1 MNNEKI
7 KNLAELCIDKE
18 TGTFNVGAY
27 TQILL
32 DECLDILSKVGSPHA
47 STTFDIA
54 QHQGS
59 MLQAKVAIKNN
70 FGLE

>member
-1 MNNEKI
+1 MNKEKI

-18 TGTFNVGAY
+18 TGAFNVGGF

-32 DECLDILSKVGSPHA
+32 DECLDVLSKVESPHA

-59 MLQAKVAIKNN
+59 ISQAKLAIKNN

>member
-1 MNNEKI
+1 MNIEKI
-7 KNLAELCIDKE
+7 KNLAEPCLNED
-18 TGTFNVGAY
+18 GAFNVGAF
-27 TQILL
+27 THIILH
-32 DECLDILSKVGSPHA
+32 ECLDILSKVESPHA

-59 MLQAKVAIKNN
+59 ILQAKLAIKNN

>member
-1 MNNEKI
+1 MNKEKI
-7 KNLAELCIDKE
+7 KNLAELCIDE
-18 TGTFNVGAY
+18 FGAFNVSAF

-32 DECLDILSKVGSPHA
+32 DECLDVLSKVESPHA

-59 MLQAKVAIKNN
+59 MLQAKLAIKNN

>member
-1 MNNEKI
+1 MNKEKI
-7 KNLAELCIDKE
+7 KNLAELCIDE
-18 TGTFNVGAY
+18 SGAFNVGAF

-32 DECLDILSKVGSPHA
+32 DECLDVLSKVESPHV

>member
-1 MNNEKI
+1 MNKEKI
-7 KNLAELCIDKE
+7 KNLAELCIDE
-18 TGTFNVGAY
+18 SGAFNVGAF

-32 DECLDILSKVGSPHA
+32 DECLDVLSKVESPHA

-59 MLQAKVAIKNN
+59 ILQAKVAIKNN